1 MRRLTRQLVVTIV
14 CALAL
19 SACSTA
25 PAKKSALMQS
35 VEGLDV
41 TKRELQTLMYFY
53 ANHFAG
59 QVDLACNEIYL
70 TSTDPDIRRA
80 AIEWNLNA
88 TPQLMMACF
97 NHDPLV
103 GMLAAWT
110 FTIQIQDFFEEGNGR
125 DVFGPQQDIAVK
137 TSGTLETE
145 MSKLVHGIWIGGD
158 IEEYEQAVRNFAAA
172 HPLKNMRFIREG
184 FDAETLRAMGAN
196 VSGGLGVA
204 GSMNEQMVALTDRAN
219 IMMPYLQ
226 RQIYWQSALL
236 MEDSKSLAADLTD
249 STMAA
254 VSKEMFG
261 HLDPLFEFAD
271 RQRALVTRDMARE
284 RAAVFSEIAAERKEI
299 LVFLAGERNEV
310 IKAIA
315 AERNATMKEI
325 DALTLSVLEQV
336 TRESQSAVLAGVD
349 RVYTRTLQLLLI
361 PFLALAVFLVV
372 VMLWVRSAFNRMLTR
387 LEGRVRD

>member
-1 MRRLTRQLVVTIV
+1 MRRLTRQLAVAIV
-14 CALAL
+14 AGAAL

-25 PAKKSALMQS
+25 PPEKSALMQS

-59 QVDLACNEIYL
+59 QVDLACNEIYM
-70 TSTDPDIRRA
+70 TSTNPDTRRA

-88 TPQLMMACF
+88 TPQMMMTCF

-103 GMLAAWT
+103 GMLGAWT
-110 FTIQIQDFFEEGNGR
+110 FTIQMQEFFDKGNGR
-125 DVFGPQQDIAVK
+125 DIFGSQQDIALK
-137 TSGTLETE
+137 TSSRLEQE
-145 MSKLVHGIWIGGD
+145 MSNLVNGIWTGGD
-158 IEEYEQAVRNFAAA
+158 ADEYEKAVKNFAAA
-172 HPLKNMRFIREG
+172 NPLKNLRFVREG
-184 FDAETLRAMGAN
+184 FDAQTLEAMGAN
-196 VSGGLGVA
+196 VSGGLGAA

-236 MEDSKSLAADLTD
+236 MEDSKTLAADLTD

-254 VSKEMFG
+254 VSEEMFG
-261 HLDPLFEFAD
+261 NLDSFFEFAD
-271 RQRALVTRDMARE
+271 QQRALVTRDMARE

-315 AERNATMKEI
+315 AERNATMQDI
-325 DALTLSVLEQV
+325 NALTLSALERITQ
-336 TRESQSAVLAGVD
+336 ESQSVVMAGVD
-349 RVYTRTLQLLLI
+349 HVYARTLQLLVI
-361 PFLALAVFLVV
+361 PFLALVIFVVV
-372 VMLWVRSAFNRMLTR
+372 VMLWLRSAFNRMLTR
-387 LEGRVRD
+387 LEDRLPD